1 MFEPFFTTKE
11 VGRGSGMGL
20 ATVHGIVHEHQGH
33 ILVQSAPG
41 AGARFRI
48 LLPMLAEEV
57 AAAAPAKPL
66 RRSKAPLRGRVL
78 VVDDEKPV
86 AAFMRELLESWGLEA
101 AALTSPLDVLERIS
115 RQPPDLVILD
125 HTMPGI
131 TGLSL
136 AREIAAARPGLPV
149 VMCTGNSER
158 IDQDELA
165 AAGVHV
171 LLQKPVE
178 PDVLYGLLKT
188 HLNS

>member
-1 MFEPFFTTKE
+1 
-11 VGRGSGMGL
+11 
-20 ATVHGIVHEHQGH
+20 
-33 ILVQSAPG
+33 
-41 AGARFRI
+41 
-48 LLPMLAEEV
+48 
-57 AAAAPAKPL
+57 
-66 RRSKAPLRGRVL
+66 VL

-101 AALTSPLDVLERIS
+101 AALTSPLEVLERIS